1 MNSFS
6 YFDVL
11 WFSPDLGIGPTAS
24 DILEKLHIIE
34 KTNAS
39 SNWFVNAIDTSY
51 MFHIHE
57 WKRAKIDTFY
67 LYSQHLVKH
76 PVYELTAEQ
85 MLGKEQTT

>member
-1 MNSFS
+1 
-6 YFDVL
+6 
-11 WFSPDLGIGPTAS
+11 
-24 DILEKLHIIE
+24 
-34 KTNAS
+34 
-39 SNWFVNAIDTSY
+39 